1 MTTLGSSALVR
12 LMHAMPHSAR
22 QLRLHSPSL
31 LRATAHATARVYVEL
46 RGRPVRRLDELL
58 LALQAHYNWC
68 ARHAPLLDAT
78 VLFELPHR
86 ALPQRFPLS
95 VDTQVDVTVLNDDD
109 DDDSDGRKRSAV
121 HDDGTL
127 PSYRYAAVGGTFD
140 HLHNGHKL
148 LLSAAAAVA
157 RERLVVGVTDESM
170 LRKKQYAEYI
180 ESFETRARGVVDF
193 LRVINPDLAV
203 EISRLTGPLG
213 TAATEAAL
221 DCLVVSQETAAGVGA
236 VNDARAANGLQAI
249 AGVVVPL
256 VDDKDDADE
265 HKSDAKLSS
274 TQIRAKLHRART
286 AVNDEPNVRT
296 V

>member
-1 MTTLGSSALVR
+1 
-12 LMHAMPHSAR
+12 
-22 QLRLHSPSL
+22 
-31 LRATAHATARVYVEL
+31 
-46 RGRPVRRLDELL
+46 VRRLDELL

-68 ARHAPLLDAT
+68 ARHAPLLDAA

-86 ALPQRFPLS
+86 ALPKRFPLS
-95 VDTQVDVTVLNDDD
+95 VDTQVEVTLLNDDD
-109 DDDSDGRKRSAV
+109 DSDDAGHVAAAV
-121 HDDGTL
+121 NGTL

-213 TAATEAAL
+213 TAATEAEL

-236 VNDARAANGLQAI
+236 VNDARAANGLKAI

-265 HKSDAKLSS
+265 HKPDAKLSS
-274 TQIRAKLHRART
+274 TQIRAKMHRARIGS
-286 AVNDEPNVRT
+286 VNDDPNVRT